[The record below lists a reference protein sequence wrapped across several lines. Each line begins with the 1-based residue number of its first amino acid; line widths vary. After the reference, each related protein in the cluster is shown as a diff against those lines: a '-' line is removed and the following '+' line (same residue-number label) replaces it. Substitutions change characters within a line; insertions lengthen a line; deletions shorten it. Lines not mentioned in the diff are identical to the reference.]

1 MSSRSRSSGTKRVLI
16 IDDSPFILEATKAAL
31 TDVGYEV
38 QVAQDL
44 GEFELQCGGEH
55 DLILIDIQMPEA
67 FGDDLAMM
75 LRGGR
80 RVKTPIFFLS
90 SLPDDELR
98 QRAEDAAVDGYI
110 SKRSGMEAMVKR
122 VQEILGTPVS
132 SPEAVG

>member
-1 MSSRSRSSGTKRVLI
+1 MNGDSKRGAKRVLI

-31 TDVGYEV
+31 TDVGIEV

-44 GEFELQCGGEH
+44 GEFELQCGKDH
-55 DLILIDIQMPEA
+55 DLILIDVQMPEA

-90 SLPDDELR
+90 SLPDEELR
-98 QRAEDAAVDGYI
+98 QRAEEAAVDGFI
-110 SKRSGMEAMVKR
+110 SKRTGMEAMVRR
-122 VQEILGTPVS
+122 VQEILGDTT
-132 SPEAVG
+132 